1 MKIYYHREVKART
14 GIILLFE
21 ILPNK
26 EAFFVKAVNDVSNRY
41 EWLKSQRT
49 QAINLSNLNEYRTL
63 KPKKLP

>member
-1 MKIYYHREVKART
+1 MKIYYHREIKART

-41 EWLKSQRT
+41 EWLKSRPT
-49 QAINLSNLNEYRTL
+49 HAISLSLLNEYHIL